1 MKIIIDIDNTL
12 IDYRKSLFN
21 ILQKSNITLQG
32 LSSANKM
39 SIIKMRIKE
48 ELGDLFWQKIQ
59 AHIYSDLSDNVCFY
73 KDSGKFIR
81 EAYKKKW
88 IIYLISHKTKFGMH
102 KAKNINIRKIAVDRV
117 NKWKNLEKIDDNIFA
132 TYYVETFNEKIEL
145 IKSINPKII
154 VDDLLE
160 IHTNINNLQNSINIL
175 FEGNDSSNGITKE
188 KGIICVNS
196 WQEINTFFKT
206 IKL

>member
-1 MKIIIDIDNTL
+1 
-12 IDYRKSLFN
+12 
-21 ILQKSNITLQG
+21 
-32 LSSANKM
+32 
-39 SIIKMRIKE
+39 
-48 ELGDLFWQKIQ
+48 
-59 AHIYSDLSDNVCFY
+59 
-73 KDSGKFIR
+73 
-81 EAYKKKW
+81 
-88 IIYLISHKTKFGMH
+88 MH

-117 NKWKNLEKIDDNIFA
+117 NKWKNLEKIGDNIFA